1 MLNIISIL
9 IGIVTLIMAIVA
21 FLPIVAIANW
31 IIVPLAAVGAGI
43 GALSESKSGRN
54 LCVIVMIL
62 GIGRLILGG
71 GII

>member
-21 FLPIVAIANW
+21 FLPIVAITNW
-31 IIVPLAAVGAGI
+31 IIVPIAAVGAGI
-43 GALSESKSGRN
+43 GALSEKNHGRN